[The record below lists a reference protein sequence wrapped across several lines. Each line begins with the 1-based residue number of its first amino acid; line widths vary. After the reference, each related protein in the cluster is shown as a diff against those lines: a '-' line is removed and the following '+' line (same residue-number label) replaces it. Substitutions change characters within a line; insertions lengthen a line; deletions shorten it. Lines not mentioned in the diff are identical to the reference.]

1 MSKTKFM
8 KRGFKKKCPS
18 CGESPLFSKFLKI
31 FPKCQNCGKN
41 LSAYKSDD
49 GPAYITILIVG
60 HVIIPIILLIEKNL
74 SPPIILQMTLWP
86 IITIILCLWLLPKI
100 KGAFIGFQIF
110 VDDKSI

>member
-31 FPKCQNCGKN
+31 IPKCKNCGKN

-60 HVIIPIILLIEKNL
+60 HLIIPIVLLIEKNL
-74 SPPIILQMTLWP
+74 SPPIVLQMTFWP
-86 IITIILCLWLLPKI
+86 IITIIFSLWLLPKI

>member
-1 MSKTKFM
+1 M

-31 FPKCQNCGKN
+31 LPKCKKCGKN

>member
-31 FPKCQNCGKN
+31 LPKCKKCGKN

-60 HVIIPIILLIEKNL
+60 HVIIPIVLLIEKNL
-74 SPPIILQMTLWP
+74 SPPIVLQMTFWP
-86 IITIILCLWLLPKI
+86 IITIIFCLWLLPKI

>member
-1 MSKTKFM
+1 MSKAEFI

-18 CGESPLFSKFLKI
+18 CGKSPLFSKFLKT
-31 FPKCQNCGKN
+31 FPRCKSCGKN
-41 LSAYKSDD
+41 FSLYRSDD

-60 HVIIPIILLIEKNL
+60 HLIIPIVLLVEKKF
-74 SPPIILQMTLWP
+74 SPPIVLQMTFWP
-86 IITIILCLWLLPKI
+86 LITLILSLWLLPKI